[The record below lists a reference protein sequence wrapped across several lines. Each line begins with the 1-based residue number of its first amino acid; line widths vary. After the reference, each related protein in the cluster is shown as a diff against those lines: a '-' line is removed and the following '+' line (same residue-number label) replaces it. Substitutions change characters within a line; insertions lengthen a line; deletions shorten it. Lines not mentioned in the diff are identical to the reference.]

1 MSFLRT
7 VYYYYSLSK
16 NLNHSR
22 RKILELREK
31 KFRKILRYAYRKI
44 PFYMD
49 FYGSYGIKENM
60 LEEIPIKE
68 LPTINKNIMID
79 NFDKFFKDDQ
89 ITKNKVEDFLN
100 TNPNPTSLLYDKYH
114 VIHSSGSTGTVGYYL
129 YSEKEWDFIKAIS
142 TRMFS
147 NFTLKRKKYAFI
159 GAVDGHYAAISLFLS
174 PLNQPEKFFYKDYIV
189 MDINKPIKTYLKKL
203 NDFQPDNLTGYPY
216 GIRSLAQFQNE
227 GFLNI
232 HPEVIVCGGEP
243 LLKNVKLFLKEV
255 WKNSKIVD
263 SYATSESLA
272 MGISREDLKGMY
284 IYDDAVY
291 LEIQENKTILTNL
304 YNYTQPIIRYELT
317 DILKKSKNEGGKW
330 PFTKI
335 EQITGRTE
343 LIPFFVTQDG
353 EKDFIHPIVIAEF
366 FVKGVTKFQ
375 FIQRNQSSFV
385 FKIVVSPKEPSDEIV
400 QEVRKKLY
408 DILEKKKMKNVNFE
422 VKVVEDIKPDEKTGK
437 FKLIVIE

>member
-44 PFYMD
+44 PFYKE

-60 LEEIPIKE
+60 LDEIPINE

-79 NFDKFFKDDQ
+79 NFDKFFKDDK

-100 TNPNPTSLLYDKYH
+100 NNPNPTSLLYDKYH

-189 MDINKPIKTYLKKL
+189 MDINKPVKTYLKKL

-255 WKNSKIVD
+255 WKDSEIVD

-272 MGISREDLKGMY
+272 MGVSREDLKGMY

-291 LEIQENKTILTNL
+291 LEIKEDRTILTNL

-317 DILKKSKNEGGKW
+317 DILKKSKDEEGKW

-335 EQITGRTE
+335 EQIIGRTE
-343 LIPFFVTQDG
+343 LIPFFVNLDG

-375 FIQRNQSSFV
+375 FIQKDQSSFV
-385 FKIVVSPKEPSDEIV
+385 FKIVVSQKEPSDKIV

>member
-7 VYYYYSLSK
+7 VYYYYSLRK
-16 NLNHSR
+16 NLNYSR
-22 RKILELREK
+22 KKILALREK
-31 KFRKILRYAYRKI
+31 KFRKILKYAYRKI
-44 PFYMD
+44 PFYKD
-49 FYGSYGIKENM
+49 FYASYGIKENM
-60 LEEIPIKE
+60 LQEIPIYE

-79 NFDKFFKDDQ
+79 NFDKFFKDNQ
-89 ITKNKVEDFLN
+89 ITKNKVEDFLKN
-100 TNPNPTSLLYDKYH
+100 NPNPTSLLYDKYH

-174 PLNQPEKFFYKDYIV
+174 PLNGPEKLFYKDYMV

-203 NDFQPDNLTGYPY
+203 NEFQPDNLTGYPY
-216 GIRSLAQFQNE
+216 GIRSLATFQSK
-227 GFLNI
+227 GLLNI

-243 LLKNVKLFLKEV
+243 LLKNVEQFLKEV
-255 WKNSKIVD
+255 WKDAEIVD

-272 MGISREDLKGMY
+272 MGASREDLKGMY

-291 LEIQENKTILTNL
+291 LEIKENKTILTNL

-317 DILKKSKNEGGKW
+317 DILKKSKDDEGEW
-330 PFTKI
+330 PFTMI
-335 EQITGRTE
+335 EKITGRTE
-343 LIPFFVTQDG
+343 IIPFFINENG
-353 EKDFIHPIVIAEF
+353 EKDGIHPLVIAEF
-366 FVKGVTKFQ
+366 FVKGVAKFQ
-375 FIQRNQSSFV
+375 FVQRNQSFFV
-385 FKIVVSPKEPSDEIV
+385 FKIVVSQKERSDKIV
-400 QEVRKKLY
+400 EDVRNKLT

-422 VKVVEDIKPDEKTGK
+422 VKVVEDIKSDEKTGK
-437 FKLIVIE
+437 YKLIVIE

>member
-49 FYGSYGIKENM
+49 FYRSFRIKENM
-60 LEEIPIKE
+60 LDEIPINE

-100 TNPNPTSLLYDKYH
+100 NNPNPTSLLYDKYH

-174 PLNQPEKFFYKDYIV
+174 PLNQTEKFFYKDYIV

-272 MGISREDLKGMY
+272 MGVSREDLKGMY

-317 DILKKSKNEGGKW
+317 DILKKSKNGGGKW